1 MAGLARS
8 SSTFLVIPA
17 ADDRSPRD
25 ATRQPRRPN
34 RARPLAPGP
43 RVVAPGETGRTEKR
57 MNSIAPGTLTRH
69 PREADSACRTP
80 VV

>member
-1 MAGLARS
+1 MADWLAPN
-8 SSTFLVIPA
+8 STFLVIPA
-17 ADDRSPRD
+17 ADDRGPRD
-25 ATRQPRRPN
+25 ATRQPPRPN

-43 RVVAPGETGRTEKR
+43 RVVAPGEAGRTEKR
-57 MNSIAPGTLTRH
+57 MNSIRTLTRH

>member
-8 SSTFLVIPA
+8 SSTFLVIAA

-43 RVVAPGETGRTEKR
+43 RVVAPGEAGRTEKR
-57 MNSIAPGTLTRH
+57 MNSSRTLTRH